1 MNKIH
6 FMEHTTEYKDL
17 INPEQDFLPGISI
30 DCVIFGFHENQLKVL
45 LIKFANTEI
54 YSLPGGFIYKEESLD
69 EAASRILDHRTGI
82 EDTYLEQFYVFGNPK
97 RVNPEEHRLIMQKND
112 VDLPS
117 GHFLLNRHITVGYYA
132 LVDFTKIQPHSHL
145 NLEEGGWFDIYDLP
159 ETIAFDHREILLKAL
174 DSLRLFLD
182 HKLAVFNLMPET
194 FTMGELQSLYET
206 ILNKKLLRA
215 NFQRK
220 MLSLGILERLDKKWG
235 GGAHK
240 APYLYRFDSQKAEA
254 SKFVNQF
261 EE

>member
-1 MNKIH
+1 M
-6 FMEHTTEYKDL
+6 
-17 INPEQDFLPGISI
+17 
-30 DCVIFGFHENQLKVL
+30 
-45 LIKFANTEI
+45 
-54 YSLPGGFIYKEESLD
+54 
-69 EAASRILDHRTGI
+69 
-82 EDTYLEQFYVFGNPK
+82 
-97 RVNPEEHRLIMQKND
+97 
-112 VDLPS
+112 
-117 GHFLLNRHITVGYYA
+117 
-132 LVDFTKIQPHSHL
+132 VDFTKIQPHSHL

-182 HKLAVFNLMPET
+182 HKLSVFNLMPET